1 MLNITIVLTITQMP
15 GQNSSSGY
23 RSIWVTARHS
33 LLILQIIKLTQFKA
47 PKKHKNEFAA
57 LK

>member
-1 MLNITIVLTITQMP
+1 MP

-33 LLILQIIKLTQFKA
+33 LLILQIIKLTLFKA
-47 PKKHKNEFAA
+47 PEKHKNEFAA